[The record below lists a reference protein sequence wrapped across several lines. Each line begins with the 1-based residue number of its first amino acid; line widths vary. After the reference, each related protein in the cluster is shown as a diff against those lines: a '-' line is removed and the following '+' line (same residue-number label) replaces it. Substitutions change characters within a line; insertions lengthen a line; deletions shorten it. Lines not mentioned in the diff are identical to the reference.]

1 MKEKM
6 GKIHGKK
13 SHVQKLSDLKVSIF
27 LKLICRSY
35 AILKEI
41 SKVSMCIN

>member
-6 GKIHGKK
+6 GKKHGKK
-13 SHVQKLSDLKVSIF
+13 SHVQKLSDLKVLIF
-27 LKLICRSY
+27 LKLTCRSY
-35 AILKEI
+35 AISKEI